1 MDNNTIE
8 EIVFEGAIGHF
19 DCALVANSP
28 NLRKIIFRDP
38 VSSTGGQGFAHNC
51 PKLDSVI
58 FESTVVYF
66 DLDLLKDSKCPNLT
80 KYICHGAFLKVYN
93 DKIAS
98 TADIDYLKSN
108 PRLIKDLEKT
118 AQWQAQILTAKNSD
132 WMRSNEYQS
141 ARILYPVLKALNS
154 KEADTLK
161 AAMNYAWSLGDEVKT
176 KLDILKESPKY
187 NSEPPFDM
195 AFRYGEPSDRMLKM
209 TRKKF
214 NLDKIAGKGMTSAE

>member
-1 MDNNTIE
+1 M
-8 EIVFEGAIGHF
+8 FEGAIGHF
-19 DCALVANSP
+19 DCALVTNCQ

-161 AAMNYAWSLGDEVKT
+161 AAMNYAWSLGMR
-176 KLDILKESPKY
+176 SRP
-187 NSEPPFDM
+187 
-195 AFRYGEPSDRMLKM
+195 
-209 TRKKF
+209 
-214 NLDKIAGKGMTSAE
+214 NLIF

>member
-1 MDNNTIE
+1 MFPDSLVYDSHAEEIHIPDIMTIGRLGNIGFTNLKKVTFGNIDYIPGGLFMDNNTIE

-19 DCALVANSP
+19 DCALMTNCQ
-28 NLRKIIFRDP
+28 NLRKIIFRGP

-118 AQWQAQILTAKNSD
+118 AQ
-132 WMRSNEYQS
+132 
-141 ARILYPVLKALNS
+141 
-154 KEADTLK
+154 
-161 AAMNYAWSLGDEVKT
+161 
-176 KLDILKESPKY
+176 
-187 NSEPPFDM
+187 
-195 AFRYGEPSDRMLKM
+195 
-209 TRKKF
+209 
-214 NLDKIAGKGMTSAE
+214 